1 MTSNSKAARKLVPR
15 HLVAA
20 AVLIASFALDG
31 PAREAKGFVVKAFP
45 KWLLRSL
52 AHGGDLVTLAAVV
65 AVLFVCGLLARRS
78 RLTRAA
84 VVLASALT
92 ATGLVVLS
100 LKWLA
105 SRGPDGVFYGFGAG
119 EGGILFPSGHTAMA
133 FAACTVI
140 GLIWRK
146 ARWPAWAIAVGV
158 AVSRATL
165 IHFLSDVVA
174 GAVIGMLVGRLV
186 TGWAAKAGFLDLDS
200 HPRTALV
207 PDPNQPT
214 SGG

>member
-1 MTSNSKAARKLVPR
+1 MAKNSKPTNQLGPR
-15 HLVAA
+15 FLVAA
-20 AVLIASFALDG
+20 SVLIASFALDG
-31 PAREAKGFVVKAFP
+31 PAREAKSFVVKAIP
-45 KWLLRSL
+45 MWLLRSL

-65 AVLFVCGLLARRS
+65 AVLFVCGLIARRS
-78 RLTRAA
+78 RFTRAA
-84 VVLASALT
+84 VVIAAALV

-119 EGGILFPSGHTAMA
+119 EDSIMFPSGHTAMA

-140 GLIWRK
+140 GLIWRN
-146 ARWPAWAIAVGV
+146 ARWPACVIALGV

-174 GAVIGMLVGRLV
+174 GAVIGTLVGGLV
-186 TGWAAKAGFLDLDS
+186 TGWAAKAGFLTLDS
-200 HPRTALV
+200 GARDTRSPAPGRPA
-207 PDPNQPT
+207 P
-214 SGG
+214 GG

>member
-1 MTSNSKAARKLVPR
+1 MAKNSKPTNQLGPR
-15 HLVAA
+15 FLVAA
-20 AVLIASFALDG
+20 SVLIASFALDG
-31 PAREAKGFVVKAFP
+31 PAREAKGFVVKAIP
-45 KWLLRSL
+45 MWLLRSV

-65 AVLFVCGLLARRS
+65 AVLFVCGLIARRS
-78 RLTRAA
+78 RFTRAA
-84 VVLASALT
+84 VVIAAALV

-119 EGGILFPSGHTAMA
+119 EHGIMFPSGHTAMA

-140 GLIWRK
+140 GLIWRN
-146 ARWPAWAIAVGV
+146 ARWPACVIALGV

-174 GAVIGMLVGRLV
+174 GAVIGTLVGGLV
-186 TGWAAKAGFLDLDS
+186 TGWAAKRGFLDLDAGS
-200 HPRTALV
+200 RGAPA
-207 PDPNQPT
+207 PDPARPPAKR
-214 SGG
+214 

>member
-1 MTSNSKAARKLVPR
+1 MVSVPEILR
-15 HLVAA
+15 PLRPHYFVAA
-20 AVLIASFALDG
+20 LALIASFALDG
-31 PAREAKGFVVKAFP
+31 PAIEARGLVVKVVP
-45 KWLLRSL
+45 RWLLRSL

-65 AVLFVCGLLARRS
+65 VALLAAGLVARRS

-105 SRGPDGVFYGFGAG
+105 SRAADGVFYGFGAG
-119 EGGILFPSGHTAMA
+119 EGGNMFPSGHTAMA
-133 FAACTVI
+133 FAACAVV
-140 GLIWRK
+140 GAVWRK
-146 ARWPAWAIAVGV
+146 ARWPACVIAVGV

-174 GAVIGMLVGRLV
+174 GAVIGMLVGHLS
-186 TGWAAKAGFLDLDS
+186 TGWAAKAGFLELDVD
-200 HPRTALV
+200 PRTAPL
-207 PDPNQPT
+207 PDPGKPVLRA
-214 SGG
+214 

>member
-1 MTSNSKAARKLVPR
+1 MVSRPVSVRTLKPRYLIVACILV
-15 HLVAA
+15 
-20 AVLIASFALDG
+20 ASFALDS
-31 PAREAKGFVVKAFP
+31 PAREARGAVLHAVP

-52 AHGGDLVTLAAVV
+52 SHGGDLVTLAAVV
-65 AVLFVCGLLARRS
+65 SILFACGLLARRS

-92 ATGLVVLS
+92 ATGLVVLA

-119 EGGILFPSGHTAMA
+119 DEGIMFPSGHTAMA
-133 FAACTVI
+133 FAACVVI
-140 GLIWRK
+140 GTVWRK
-146 ARWPAWAIAVGV
+146 ARWPAWVIAAGV

-174 GAVIGMLVGRLV
+174 GAFIGMLVGQFV
-186 TGWAAKAGFLDLDS
+186 TDWAAKAGFVKLD
-200 HPRTALV
+200 
-207 PDPNQPT
+207 PDPRSVRSPIP
-214 SGG
+214 GGPAQGG